1 MINFTETKA
10 WDIRFENLT
19 LGYEGD
25 VVLENISGILPGGKI
40 SVIMGS
46 SGCGKST
53 LLRHMVGLREPMAGK
68 IFLGSHDIFGLSASS
83 FRLLRRRMGMLFQ
96 DGALLGSFT
105 LAENIALPLREHTK
119 LSSRL
124 IYEIVM
130 HNLDMVG
137 LAGYASYYPNQLSGG
152 MRKRA
157 GLARAM
163 ITQPPILLCDEPTS
177 GLDPTNAGQMDELLL
192 RMKAQHPDMTIVVV
206 SHDTQSLYS
215 IADHV
220 LTLNERKIIFNDSL
234 ETLKSCEDPFIR
246 DFLSREKSAS
256 PTANPAAYSLPENK
270 RKILKNALDEWLTG

>member
-25 VVLENISGILPGGKI
+25 IVLENINGILPGGKI

-68 IFLGSHDIFGLSASS
+68 IFLGSYDIFDLSTSS
-83 FRLLRRRMGMLFQ
+83 FRVLRRRMGMLFQ

-105 LAENIALPLREHTK
+105 LAENISLPLREHTN
-119 LSSRL
+119 LSSKL
-124 IYEIVM
+124 IYEVVM
-130 HNLDMVG
+130 HNLEMVG
-137 LAGYASYYPNQLSGG
+137 LADYANYYPSQLSGG
-152 MRKRA
+152 MRKRG

-177 GLDPTNAGQMDELLL
+177 GLDPANAGQMDELLL
-192 RMKAQHPDMTIVVV
+192 KLKAQHPDMTIVVV

-234 ETLKSCEDPFIR
+234 ETLKRSDAPFIR
-246 DFLSREKSAS
+246 DFLSRKKSGPPSATS
-256 PTANPAAYSLPENK
+256 IAHSFPENK